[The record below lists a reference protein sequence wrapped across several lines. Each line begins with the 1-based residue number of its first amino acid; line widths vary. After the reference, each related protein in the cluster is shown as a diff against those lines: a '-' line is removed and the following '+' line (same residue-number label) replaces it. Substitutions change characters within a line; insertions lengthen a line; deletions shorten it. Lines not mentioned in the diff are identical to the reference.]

1 MSRTLR
7 YATPAIVMRVLPF
20 GETSQV
26 VHLATPDHGMVAVLV
41 KGAHR
46 PGPEFQGGL
55 ALGTAGRAELVRR
68 PRAELEILRKFR
80 IAEDLRGL
88 RADLPRFYAACHVL
102 ALLRAWMK
110 PYLPAPALF
119 RAALTALRA
128 LASAPIGR
136 VGAWTAWF
144 EARALAAT
152 GHRPQLEACAACGEA
167 LPEGARVLFSTE
179 AGGFVHDGCAPPGP
193 SQRLGPNERAGV
205 RRLYTDRLPALKRD
219 PVDDTAVKAA
229 RALHDL
235 FVPHVLE
242 RRPASLDRLPGRARP
257 PVR

>member
-1 MSRTLR
+1 MSRTQR
-7 YATPAIVMRVLPF
+7 YTTPAIVMRVRPF

-26 VHLATPDHGMVAVLV
+26 VHLATPEHGMVAALV

-55 ALGTAGRAELVRR
+55 ALGTVGDASLVRR
-68 PRAELEILRKFR
+68 PRAELEILRRFR
-80 IAEDLRGL
+80 IGADLRGL
-88 RADLPRFYAACHVL
+88 RDDLARFYGASHVL

-110 PYLPAPALF
+110 PYLPSPALF
-119 RAALTALRA
+119 RAAATALRA
-128 LASAPIGR
+128 LAAAPPAR
-136 VGAWTAWF
+136 LGAWTAWF

-152 GHRPQLEACAACGEA
+152 GHRPQLEVCAACGGG
-167 LPEGARVLFSTE
+167 LPTDGRLRFAAD
-179 AGGFVHDGCAPPGP
+179 AGGLVHDACAPPGP
-193 SQRLGPNERAGV
+193 SCRIDPEGRAGLL
-205 RRLYTDRLPALKRD
+205 RLYTERLPALKRE

-235 FVPHVLE
+235 FVPYVLE
-242 RRPASLDRLPGRARP
+242 RRPASLDRLPGRARA

>member
-1 MSRTLR
+1 MSRSRR
-7 YATPAIVMRVLPF
+7 YATPAIAMRVRPF

-26 VHLATPDHGMVAVLV
+26 VHLATPDHGMVAAIV

-46 PGPEFQGGL
+46 PGPEFRGGL
-55 ALGTAGRAELVRR
+55 ALGMAGRADLLRR
-68 PRAELEILRKFR
+68 PRAELELLRRFR
-80 IAEDLRGL
+80 ILEDLRGL
-88 RADLPRFYAACHVL
+88 RDDLDRFYGACHVL

-128 LASAPIGR
+128 QAQAPRARI
-136 VGAWTAWF
+136 GAWTAWF

-152 GHRPQLEACAACGEA
+152 GHRPQLEACATCARA
-167 LPEGARVLFSTE
+167 LPDTGRVLFSAE
-179 AGGFVHDGCAPPGP
+179 AGGLVHDGCAPPGP
-193 SQRLGPNERAGV
+193 SCRLGAAARAGLL
-205 RRLYTDRLPALKRD
+205 RLYTDRLPALKRS

-229 RALHDL
+229 RAVHDL

-242 RRPASLDRLPGRARP
+242 RRPASLDRLPGRARS
-257 PVR
+257 PVG